1 MGVDGAYPVPAAR
14 FDAPH
19 ESSTEVRKSRFLAQ
33 GFRADNPAA
42 ARAAIEAR
50 KARYPDATHNCWA
63 YLAGPPGDTARVGS
77 SDDGEPHGTAGR
89 PILNVLLH
97 SGLGEIVMVV
107 TRWFGG
113 TKLGTGGLV
122 RAYQE
127 SALANLA
134 TMPTEF
140 YAPSCTARLRLDY
153 TFLEQAK
160 RIFPAHGAVIVKEN
174 YSDKVELILELPSEA
189 ASALSD
195 GLAAI
200 SNGKAF
206 FELF

>member
-1 MGVDGAYPVPAAR
+1 MGYPVPAAS
-14 FDAPH
+14 FEAPH

-33 GFRADNPAA
+33 GFRANAPDA

-50 KARYPDATHNCWA
+50 KALYPDASHNCWA

-97 SGLGEIVMVV
+97 SGLGEIAMVV

-134 TMPTEF
+134 EMPTEIF
-140 YAPSCTARLRLDY
+140 APSCRAVLRLDY
-153 TFLEQAK
+153 SFLEPAR
-160 RIFPAHGAVIVKEN
+160 RILPEHGATVVEEK
-174 YSDKVELILELPSEA
+174 YSDIVEMVLKLPLD
-189 ASALSD
+189 SADGLSA
-195 GLAAI
+195 GLAAL

-206 FELF
+206 FELC